1 MDKGKIAAGIVLLT
15 LLFFAIG
22 YVIATAFLTFR
33 DFGMNAELDFMWL
46 AQNYRGLQQFRPDD
60 FRLVNIIVG
69 GFGLGGLLLSAV
81 LSGNALT
88 KFGRTEWQK
97 AAYMKKNGFFNKPG
111 QGFIIGKLGKAK
123 GNGKLIS
130 SKVFP
135 HALIVAPTGRG
146 KTTGFVIPNLL
157 TFKGSVVVLD
167 VKGENFEAT
176 SRHRAS
182 QGDEVYRF
190 APTDWHDRRT
200 HRYNPL
206 LRIAELED
214 PDRQQME
221 LQLLATLFLQADS
234 DRVQGLLKGGIDLFV
249 AAGLLAFER
258 EKPTLGEIYRIT
270 ASGGNKQKEFMN
282 RRDEVQN
289 RAAKLIFE
297 RLASTNNDT
306 LTSYVSLLMTSG
318 LDQWSNPAIDK
329 ATRISDF
336 DFRTIRKKPFSVF
349 LVVSPNMVKPLAPLI
364 RLFFSD
370 LISSMQDKEPGP
382 DEPWP
387 VMIMLDEFNRLG
399 KMPIVTDSIETL
411 RSYRGHLAI
420 VTQTIPALDEIYGE
434 NTRRALQGNA
444 GVKLYLTP
452 SDEKTVEEL
461 SKAVG
466 KTTKRVVTRSRSI
479 GKNPFEG
486 RSMSERTEE
495 TSLLPE
501 DEARRMPLDD
511 VIIVVDAQMP
521 IRAKRIKFYE
531 DPFFKAIH
539 SAQKGELPFPE
550 MELDKTP
557 LSEQAAASGPSQEPD
572 TRSAPENPMDQPV
585 VGQDPMPDDGLGSGV
600 IRSVATTKEDENASV
615 GLASNQPPRNTV
627 KTSSRKRQAKTI
639 AQATRD
645 SEDRQG
651 QLDLAVQQKLDFPDQ
666 VAPTEKDRAAIE
678 AADAELAEFEAT
690 VMKEGQ
696 GGMSVSAA

>member
-1 MDKGKIAAGIVLLT
+1 MDKGRIFVGIIVLT
-15 LLFFAIG
+15 LVSLAMG

-33 DFGMNAELDFMWL
+33 DYGIKAEIDFFWL
-46 AQNYRGLQQFRPDD
+46 AQNYFGLRDFRPND
-60 FRLVNIIVG
+60 FRLVNLIVG
-69 GFGLGGLLLSAV
+69 GFGLAGLLLSAV
-81 LSGNALT
+81 LSGSALT
-88 KFGRTEWQK
+88 RFGRTHWQM
-97 AAYMKKNGFFNKPG
+97 AAEMRKNGFFGKPG
-111 QGFIIGKLGKAK
+111 TGFIVGKMGKPK
-123 GNGKLIS
+123 SNGKLIT

-135 HALIVAPTGRG
+135 HALIIAPTGRG

-157 TFKGSVVVLD
+157 TFKGSAVVLD

-176 SRHRAS
+176 ARHRAS
-182 QGDEVYRF
+182 QGDEVFRF

-214 PDRQQME
+214 PDRKQME
-221 LQLLATLFLQADS
+221 LQLLASLFLQADS

-258 EKPTLGEIYRIT
+258 GRPTLGEIYRIS
-270 ASGGNKQKEFMN
+270 ASGGNKQKEFMK

-329 ATRISDF
+329 ATEVSDF

-349 LVVSPNMVKPLAPLI
+349 LVVQPLMVKPLAPLI

-370 LISSMQDKEPGP
+370 LISALQDKEPGK

-399 KMPIVTDSIETL
+399 KMPIVVESIETL

-501 DEARRMPLDD
+501 DEARRLPLED
-511 VIIVVDAQMP
+511 IIMVVDAQMP
-521 IRAKRIKFYE
+521 IRAKRIQYYD
-531 DPFFKAIH
+531 DPFFKGIH
-539 SAQKGELPFPE
+539 AAQKGELPFPSVSLGSDGPPAADGTTE
-550 MELDKTP
+550 KAISGVVWTALQPKFADRFRIPSANEVVAHL
-557 LSEQAAASGPSQEPD
+557 LSLGDP
-572 TRSAPENPMDQPV
+572 TRSRAEEYFRKAPKQIQTDY
-585 VGQDPMPDDGLGSGV
+585 
-600 IRSVATTKEDENASV
+600 RSIVE
-615 GLASNQPPRNTV
+615 
-627 KTSSRKRQAKTI
+627 
-639 AQATRD
+639 
-645 SEDRQG
+645 
-651 QLDLAVQQKLDFPDQ
+651 
-666 VAPTEKDRAAIE
+666 
-678 AADAELAEFEAT
+678 AEL
-690 VMKEGQ
+690 GWN
-696 GGMSVSAA
+696 